1 MAACRGSRF
10 CSTGHPS
17 ITCDPS
23 LLNPICHSG
32 PLLWTVR
39 RELQLFPIPLHHGH
53 DSRPPPFFP
62 TSRIVACLFAAWW
75 PMSPWWSI
83 VSAHRIPIPHLCR
96 TIWLTANLWLTSPIR
111 IAQTSVS
118 FSICTRSYATLI
130 QSLVCKGRR
139 SNSLSLEIGQPVQ

>member
-1 MAACRGSRF
+1 MSRVTILFHWTPFDHMRPQSPESHLPLGSTTVDSSSRAAAFSDPSPSWSRF
-10 CSTGHPS
+10 KT
-17 ITCDPS
+17 
-23 LLNPICHSG
+23 
-32 PLLWTVR
+32 
-39 RELQLFPIPLHHGH
+39 
-53 DSRPPPFFP
+53 PPFFP
-62 TSRIVACLFAAWW
+62 TSRIVTCPFAAWW